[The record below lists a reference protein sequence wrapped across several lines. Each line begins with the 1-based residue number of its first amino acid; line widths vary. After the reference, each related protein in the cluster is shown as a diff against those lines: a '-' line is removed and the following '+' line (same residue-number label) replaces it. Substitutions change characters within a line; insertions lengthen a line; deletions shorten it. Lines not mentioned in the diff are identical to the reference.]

1 MALSVIHSRESAGV
15 DAPLNQKLP
24 GQRKFAGGRGYLG
37 TLASAAWSNF
47 SVLWP
52 VGVSFLNKGVDTL
65 FRVVKHHITRHRLS
79 SNGIGLR

>member
-15 DAPLNQKLP
+15 DASHIQKLP
-24 GQRKFAGGRGYLG
+24 GQRKLAGGRGYLE
-37 TLASAAWSNF
+37 TLAPAAWSVF

-65 FRVVKHHITRHRLS
+65 FRVVKHHITRHRLPG
-79 SNGIGLR
+79 NCIGLR